1 MSNRIFH
8 VSISVV
14 LVFGITVGYE
24 LSKFPRLETGKLI
37 NVVGL
42 VYALLGVVAL
52 SELAALSS
60 RWKRI
65 AVQWV
70 APAVLWV
77 HTVFPLGI
85 FWGGFAAEL
94 FLRSASGAKLSKFAV
109 TFFAYSLVPL
119 SVLNETVVFP
129 QFAALRGLESR
140 WRWFAL
146 FLLLTGVALQLIA
159 ALMAL

>member
-52 SELAALSS
+52 SEIAALSS

-94 FLRSASGAKLSKFAV
+94 FLRSASGPSFP
-109 TFFAYSLVPL
+109 SL
-119 SVLNETVVFP
+119 
-129 QFAALRGLESR
+129 R
-140 WRWFAL
+140 
-146 FLLLTGVALQLIA
+146 
-159 ALMAL
+159 